1 MPGSLAKFDTRWS
14 NKPGYHYII
23 PTAKIFGYLCSH
35 MVLELGGNLLL
46 QLVWRRIILRLRSM
60 DGFSWNEGM
69 LVGTKRNSLGLVW
82 TEDVQVQVI
91 SRKVISVSVLLETN
105 LAGRNVIDSMV
116 RRDCLCSC
124 VESLWTGNQNM
135 VHVFFL
141 DYKEDCFMVNLFM
154 NLFLG
159 VRLEDAAASA
169 RWCQF
174 IWELMELLL

>member
-1 MPGSLAKFDTRWS
+1 MPGSLTKFDTRWS
-14 NKPGYHYII
+14 NKLGYHYII
-23 PTAKIFGYLCSH
+23 PAAKIFGYLCSH
-35 MVLELGGNLLL
+35 MTLELGGNLLL
-46 QLVWRRIILRLRSM
+46 QLVWRRIIPRLRNM

-69 LVGTKRNSLGLVW
+69 LVRTKRNNVGLVW

-91 SRKVISVSVLLETN
+91 SRKVISVSVCLETN

-116 RRDCLCSC
+116 RRDWPCSC

-141 DYKEDCFMVNLFM
+141 GYKEDCFMTDLFM
-154 NLFLG
+154 SLFLG
-159 VRLEDAAASA
+159 ARLEGAAANA
-169 RWCQF
+169 RWCQA